1 MCNPVN
7 RRRKKQPYGCFL
19 YGAGDEAR
27 TRYLHLGKVALYR
40 MSYTRMDKAYYSV
53 FFRFVKS
60 LFIKSALL
68 FIKSALLF
76 QGADLCPW
84 SVLTG
89 TCAAPSVSSA
99 VVWSGGFS
107 AVSCTE
113 RTDSG

>member
-53 FFRFVKS
+53 FS
-60 LFIKSALL
+60 
-68 FIKSALLF
+68 
-76 QGADLCPW
+76 
-84 SVLTG
+84 
-89 TCAAPSVSSA
+89 
-99 VVWSGGFS
+99 
-107 AVSCTE
+107 
-113 RTDSG
+113 

>member
-53 FFRFVKS
+53 FFSICQEPFHKNRFAFHKKR
-60 LFIKSALL
+60 FA
-68 FIKSALLF
+68 F
-76 QGADLCPW
+76 
-84 SVLTG
+84 
-89 TCAAPSVSSA
+89 
-99 VVWSGGFS
+99 SGS
-107 AVSCTE
+107 
-113 RTDSG
+113 

>member
-1 MCNPVN
+1 MRNPVN

-60 LFIKSALL
+60 LFTKKRFA
-68 FIKSALLF
+68 F
-76 QGADLCPW
+76 QGAELCPC
-84 SVLTG
+84 SVSFTG
-89 TCAAPSVSSA
+89 SCAAPSVSSGTTG
-99 VVWSGGFS
+99 SGGFS
-107 AVSCTE
+107 ALS
-113 RTDSG
+113 